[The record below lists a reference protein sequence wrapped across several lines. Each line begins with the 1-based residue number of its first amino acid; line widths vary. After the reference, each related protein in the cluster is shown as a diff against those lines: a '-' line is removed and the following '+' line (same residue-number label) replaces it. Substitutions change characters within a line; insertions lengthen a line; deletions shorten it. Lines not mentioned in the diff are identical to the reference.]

1 MARPDAIPP
10 RWEGVPTALRDLPQW
25 IVWKHH
31 FHKAR
36 QNWIKL
42 PFNPATEKPASVSDP
57 STWGA
62 FEDAEMAYMMG
73 EYDGVGLV
81 FLAGGGLVGIDIDDC
96 LDADG
101 TLSELA
107 GEIVETVPGYVERSP
122 SGKGLHIITRADIG
136 RAYKDDTLGLEI
148 YTSGRYFTITGAGL

>member
-1 MARPDAIPP
+1 
-10 RWEGVPTALRDLPQW
+10 
-25 IVWKHH
+25 
-31 FHKAR
+31 
-36 QNWIKL
+36 L